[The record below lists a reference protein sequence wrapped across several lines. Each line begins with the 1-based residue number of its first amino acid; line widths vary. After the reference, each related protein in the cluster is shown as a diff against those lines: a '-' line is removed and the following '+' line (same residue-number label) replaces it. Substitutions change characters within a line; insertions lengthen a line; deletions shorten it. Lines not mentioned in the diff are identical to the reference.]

1 MIVYII
7 LGIST
12 VICLILLIYIVIKMM
27 MEDLETHM
35 IARQRTRRNR
45 LARSV
50 QTRLELILQLTEQR
64 RVQPVR
70 EIEMTP
76 VNHIIVLNPNN
87 QMQIGSEYVYKKEGE

>member
-1 MIVYII
+1 MIQYILI
-7 LGIST
+7 GVSGT
-12 VICLILLIYIVIKMM
+12 ICVGLLIYMAIKIVA
-27 MEDLETHM
+27 EDIETHM

-50 QTRLELILQLTEQR
+50 QTRLELILELSERR

-76 VNHIIVLNPNN
+76 VYDVVVLNPGN
-87 QMQIGSEYVYKKEGE
+87 QIQLGTEYVYNKEGE